1 MTDERR
7 AHYFTIRPDSREL
20 FVELMDGALASS
32 ATIEL
37 GAGDDRRARTGLF
50 ALLADHEIGSH
61 RAAYGHIT
69 RKYRLTP
76 ETRTSL
82 LAALDDFDSFPGDM
96 LLRRV
101 DGSGALN
108 SICNNSSQSLYFT
121 DEEYAEWR
129 AATSIDLLW
138 CLDAPHPG
146 AVSPVWPLMYVVRDP
161 ARIRAALTGQAPI
174 ESPELRR
181 KVACY
186 LEDGALLNGG
196 SATADVFDAAISI
209 ADGEQILTDGTFAWR
224 REAAHYVRVY
234 GIGVGAE
241 LIEHSTRLNFAL
253 PDLDE
258 EHLEAIDNFIWE
270 RFTDAQPA

>member
-7 AHYFTIRPDSREL
+7 AHYFSIRPDAREL

-37 GAGDDRRARTGLF
+37 GADGDRHARTGLF

-61 RAAYGHIT
+61 LAEYGHLT

-76 ETRTSL
+76 ETRVSL

-96 LLRRV
+96 LLRRE

-121 DEEYAEWR
+121 DDEYAEWR

-146 AVSPVWPLMYVVRDP
+146 AVSPVWPLMYVVRDA
-161 ARIRAALTGQAPI
+161 ARIRAALTGRAPI
-174 ESPELRR
+174 ESYELRQ
-181 KVACY
+181 KVAGY
-186 LEDGALLNGG
+186 LDSGALLMGG
-196 SATADVFDAAISI
+196 GATADVFDANVAIEE
-209 ADGEQILTDGTFAWR
+209 GEQVVTDGTWAWR
-224 REAAHYVRVY
+224 REAAHYVREY

-241 LIEHSTRLNFAL
+241 LIEHVTRLNFTM
-253 PDLDE
+253 PELDE
-258 EHLEAIDNFIWE
+258 QHLELIENYVWE
-270 RFTDAQPA
+270 RFTDDAPA